1 MGLPII
7 PPCGRS
13 PRMHSFSQI
22 LYDHT
27 VIATRKGT
35 TMKIR
40 LTRCLTLLFVLMF
53 VLSALPAC
61 GVYNEESM
69 RLMQMDEESRAYE
82 VYEKMANSLLTALA
96 FSVKNVTTYSGKL
109 DGQSLKLTRTVDM
122 ISKNP
127 YGAARMDYYADSH
140 LTQYGEQFHETR
152 LVSGYADG
160 YLFKSN
166 YVSGYTVNAKTA
178 VPCHEFD
185 YVRLS
190 EQLLLYP
197 AQWECETVTCKKN
210 QDGSFT
216 ATFEGLN
223 LDGLN
228 ELSYDYGLD
237 LSMMGESIYL
247 TDATVV
253 MHSTPDLRFQNASYS
268 LTYTQYA
275 AEGYLGEQKFI
286 VKTEQ
291 TFEYAIPESF
301 KGVDLSTYDDIGD
314 LTVLD
319 DYMTCFDNRVY
330 AERGS
335 YAYTSRE
342 TVTEDGE
349 ASVWIYDVKMNIDT
363 YKKHLTYSSEG
374 RYGYEDELYGASA
387 SYRDGIME
395 FNTTDPQGETVSE
408 SYEYTEGD
416 VRSVIASELF
426 ISDFS
431 PVYVTRIEEKD
442 SEAGKYR
449 FHLGGALHAEYS
461 SYFYEKY
468 GSLRY
473 LDAYLDV
480 TILNG
485 ELMDLELYL
494 VAEGYTDTAKLH
506 IYEIK
511 VSCNFAEKN
520 TSSAP
525 V

>member
-1 MGLPII
+1 
-7 PPCGRS
+7 
-13 PRMHSFSQI
+13 
-22 LYDHT
+22 
-27 VIATRKGT
+27 
-35 TMKIR
+35 MKKR
-40 LTRCLTLLFVLMF
+40 LTRCIAFFLMLTL
-53 VLSALPAC
+53 VLSALHAC
-61 GVYNEESM
+61 GVYNEEIL
-69 RLMQMDEESRAYE
+69 RLMQMDEESRAYAL
-82 VYEKMANSLLTALA
+82 YEEMAGSLLMAMA
-96 FSVKNVTTYSGKL
+96 FSVKSTTTYSGKL
-109 DGQSLKLTRTVDM
+109 DGQTLKLTHTVDM
-122 ISKNP
+122 ISKSQN
-127 YGAARMDYYADSH
+127 GAARMDYYKDHH

-166 YVSGYTVNAKTA
+166 YVSGYTLNAKTA
-178 VPCHEFD
+178 VPYHEFD
-185 YVRLS
+185 YMRLS
-190 EQLLLYP
+190 EQLLLHP
-197 AQWECETVTCKKN
+197 EQWGCETVTCEKN
-210 QDGSFT
+210 KDGSFT
-216 ATFEGLN
+216 ATFAGLTPN
-223 LDGLN
+223 GLD

-253 MHSTPDLRFQNASYS
+253 MHSTPDLRFQNVSFS

-275 AEGYLGEQKFI
+275 AEGYLAEQKFI

-319 DYMTCFDNRVY
+319 DYMTCFDNRVN

-349 ASVWIYDVKMNIDT
+349 ASVWIYDVKMSIDT
-363 YKKHLTYSSEG
+363 YKKSLIYSSEG
-374 RYGYEDELYGASA
+374 RYGYEDEMYRSSA

-395 FNTTDPQGETVSE
+395 FKTTDPQGETATE

-416 VRSVIASELF
+416 VRSVIAAEL
-426 ISDFS
+426 SLGDFS

-442 SEAGKYR
+442 SESGKYR
-449 FHLGGALHAEYS
+449 FHLGGALQADYN

-480 TILNG
+480 TILND

-494 VAEGYTDTAKLH
+494 VAEGYTDTVKSH

-511 VSCNFAEKN
+511 VFCNFLEKS

>member
-1 MGLPII
+1 
-7 PPCGRS
+7 
-13 PRMHSFSQI
+13 
-22 LYDHT
+22 
-27 VIATRKGT
+27 
-35 TMKIR
+35 MKKR
-40 LTRCLTLLFVLMF
+40 LNRYLTLFLMLTL
-53 VLSALPAC
+53 VLSAIPAC
-61 GVYNEESM
+61 GGYNEESI
-69 RLMQMDEESRAYE
+69 RLMQMDEESRAYAL
-82 VYEKMANSLLTALA
+82 YENMAGSLLMAIA
-96 FSVKNVTTYSGKL
+96 FSVKSTTTYSGKL
-109 DGQSLKLTRTVDM
+109 DGQSLKLTHTVDM
-122 ISKNP
+122 ISKSQN
-127 YGAARMDYYADSH
+127 GAARMDYYEDHH
-140 LTQYGEQFHETR
+140 LTQYGEQFRETH
-152 LVSGYADG
+152 LVSGYTDG

-166 YVSGYTVNAKTA
+166 YVSGYTLKAKTA
-178 VPCHEFD
+178 VPYHEFD
-185 YVRLS
+185 YMRLS

-197 AQWECETVTCKKN
+197 EQWGCETVTCEKN
-210 QDGSFT
+210 KDGSFT
-216 ATFEGLN
+216 ATFAGLS

-253 MHSTPDLRFQNASYS
+253 MHSTPDLRFKNVSYS

-275 AEGYLGEQKFI
+275 AEGYLAEQKFV

-301 KGVDLSTYDDIGD
+301 KSVDLSAYDDIGD

-319 DYMTCFDNRVY
+319 DYMTCFDNRVN

-342 TVTEDGE
+342 TITEDGE
-349 ASVWIYDVKMNIDT
+349 ASVWIYDVKLNIGT
-363 YKKHLTYSSEG
+363 YKKRLTYSSEG
-374 RYGYEDELYGASA
+374 RYGYEDEMYRSSA
-387 SYRDGIME
+387 FYRDGIME
-395 FNTTDPQGETVSE
+395 FKTTDPQGETASE

-416 VRSVIASELF
+416 VRRVIAAEL
-426 ISDFS
+426 SLGDFS

-449 FHLGGALHAEYS
+449 FHLGGALQAEYS
-461 SYFYEKY
+461 SYFYDLY

-480 TILNG
+480 TILND

-494 VAEGYTDTAKLH
+494 VAEGYTDTVKSH

-511 VSCNFAEKN
+511 VSCNFLEKN